1 MKLQHKSF
9 GGTLLKAADSNE
21 PEGVLEAIVSVF
33 SNKDSGGDRVMP
45 GFFSEWLMKRPPKG
59 VWSHDWTQPV
69 AKTLEAKE
77 LLPGD
82 PLLPDSVKDL
92 GGLYIKA
99 AFNLGTQR
107 GREAFSDLQFGTIDE
122 FSIGYEIYED
132 RWDAKTK
139 TRDLLRGRCFE
150 WSPVL
155 AGMNEMTVSLG
166 TKDARPDAGTETK
179 TEAGTAESTN
189 PAVPSREARR
199 VEAEKRR
206 VDLTE
211 KSVTA
216 MAVVDGETKYALI
229 GSYESLLDK
238 LECAIE
244 DCCDGNPFSYAWS
257 YIIAT
262 FPDYVIAFICGTQ
275 GEGYWRFPYTVD
287 ADGNPTLGTP
297 EQVEPTYVPMG
308 NGGSSEAASQ
318 PTPMVEMSGRPVVT
332 VDVKRFEALVSEL
345 KEVIAQ
351 LSGPTSSVPTS
362 DPIAPNA
369 EVPGSS
375 PLAGA
380 GDTDLTS
387 AALKRRLKLVK
398 TGFDLAVTSAAV
410 H

>member
-179 TEAGTAESTN
+179 TEAGTTESTN

-244 DCCDGNPFSYAWS
+244 DCC
-257 YIIAT
+257 
-262 FPDYVIAFICGTQ
+262 
-275 GEGYWRFPYTVD
+275 FPYTVD